1 MKTLNLLPKKKQI
14 YKEIPRDKN
23 KFLLQLAVNPHLAE
37 YCLIFIVFSQ
47 RLLSSLIFRCSMKV
61 FHKDMMQLS
70 EIFEKNGYDKKI
82 LTGYSESF

>member
-61 FHKDMMQLS
+61 FHKDMMQLGR
-70 EIFEKNGYDKKI
+70 FLKRMDMTKK
-82 LTGYSESF
+82 F